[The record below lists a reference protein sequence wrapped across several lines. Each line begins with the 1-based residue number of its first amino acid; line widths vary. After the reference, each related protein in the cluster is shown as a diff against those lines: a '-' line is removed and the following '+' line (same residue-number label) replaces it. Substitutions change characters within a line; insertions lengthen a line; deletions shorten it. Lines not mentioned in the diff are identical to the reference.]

1 MQYRGSGAI
10 GLMQI
15 MEETA
20 SDISK
25 ELNLNNIDLKNP
37 EQNIEIG
44 TKYFRMLLDNFNRKY
59 QPIISG
65 I

>member
-1 MQYRGSGAI
+1 MLFHGSGAV

-20 SDISK
+20 SEIAAELEMIS
-25 ELNLNNIDLKNP
+25 IDLKNP

-44 TKYFRMLLDNFNRKY
+44 TKYIKVLLDYYDRKC
-59 QPIISG
+59 
-65 I
+65 